1 MTASLRNVYTVGLYV
16 QMMVGQ
22 IDNICQGANIDKRSI
37 SSAVLSRLYAIRL
50 RFIFDIISYNNS
62 MDVIN
67 VDPENKKCKKR
78 ILLRKCETL
87 RKRLEKGLMTNISL
101 HY

>member
-22 IDNICQGANIDKRSI
+22 IDNTCQGANIDKRSI
-37 SSAVLSRLYAIRL
+37 SSAVLLRLYAIRL
-50 RFIFDIISYNNS
+50 RFIFDIIAYNNS

-67 VDPENKKCKKR
+67 VDPENKKLK
-78 ILLRKCETL
+78 
-87 RKRLEKGLMTNISL
+87 NVF
-101 HY
+101 Y